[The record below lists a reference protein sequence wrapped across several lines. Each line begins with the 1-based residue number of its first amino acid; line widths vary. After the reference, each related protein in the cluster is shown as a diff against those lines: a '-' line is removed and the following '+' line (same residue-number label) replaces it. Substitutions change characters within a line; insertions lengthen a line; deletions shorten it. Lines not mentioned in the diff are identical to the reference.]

1 MKVTRSDWDEVSGLT
16 AVEPKQQAC
25 WMETELEASEAVKE
39 PAVAE
44 EPTALVACEGVR
56 MSG

>member
-1 MKVTRSDWDEVSGLT
+1 MTRSDWGEVSGLT
-16 AVEPKQQAC
+16 AVEPKRQAC
-25 WMETELEASEAVKE
+25 WMETEQEASEAVKE

-44 EPTALVACEGVR
+44 EPTVLVACEGVR

>member
-1 MKVTRSDWDEVSGLT
+1 MTRSDWGEVSGLT

-25 WMETELEASEAVKE
+25 WTETELEASEAVKE

>member
-1 MKVTRSDWDEVSGLT
+1 MTRSDWDEVSGLT

-25 WMETELEASEAVKE
+25 GTETGLEASEAVKE

-44 EPTALVACEGVR
+44 KPTALVACGGVR